1 MSSTLNILLIIWGI
15 KKETFMLDIKTF
27 EKGVEKPPKNSY
39 QEKS

>member
-1 MSSTLNILLIIWGI
+1 MGYEKANFYVGYQDL
-15 KKETFMLDIKTF
+15 